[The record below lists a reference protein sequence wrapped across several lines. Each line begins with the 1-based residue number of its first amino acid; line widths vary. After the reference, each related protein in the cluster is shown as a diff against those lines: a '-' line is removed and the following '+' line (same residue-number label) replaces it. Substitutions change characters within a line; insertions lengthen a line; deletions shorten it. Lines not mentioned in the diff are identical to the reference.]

1 MAKKTWIEKRD
12 IKKSP
17 VVKVLDKNFAD
28 MVEGE
33 KMFIATPQLVD
44 AYIRSIPF
52 GSTVELSTMRKD
64 LAVEHQA
71 DKTCPVTSG
80 IFLRIVAEA
89 AFEELNTGK
98 KLDEITPFWRMIDP
112 TSKVASKLTCGTE
125 FIKQQRQLEIEN
137 S

>member
-12 IKKSP
+12 LDKSP
-17 VVKVLDKNFAD
+17 IVKVLDKSFAD
-28 MVEGE
+28 MFEGE
-33 KMFIATPQLVD
+33 KMFIATPKLVD

-64 LAVEHQA
+64 LALEHQA

-89 AFEELNTGK
+89 AFEELNAGK
-98 KLDEITPFWRMIDP
+98 KLDEITPFWRMVDP
-112 TSKVASKLTCGTE
+112 TSKVASKLTCGQD
-125 FIKQQRQLEIEN
+125 FIRQQRQLETEN